1 MAESTHDLLKVTAL
15 RVAYGNL
22 VGLRHLDVTV
32 QPGEISVLLG
42 ANGAGK
48 SSALNA
54 IAGSVKSRSGSI
66 VFDGVDVTRKPAWKI
81 SQAGLVLVPEGRQ
94 IIGPLTVS
102 ENLRLGAFG
111 RGNPREVREAEEEI
125 YEIFPMLADR
135 REALGGLL
143 SGGQQQL
150 LAFGRALMAKPK
162 LILLDEPSM
171 GLAPIMVDRVL
182 EAVTDIAGRGI
193 GVLMVEQNAAALDV
207 ADVAAVLEQGSV
219 VVRGVPAE
227 LRADE
232 RVTQAFLGVA

>member
-1 MAESTHDLLKVTAL
+1 LVESTHDLLTVTDL

-22 VGLRHLDVTV
+22 VALRKLDVTIKA
-32 QPGEISVLLG
+32 GEISVLLG

-54 IAGSVKSRSGSI
+54 IAGSVKVSAGSI
-66 VFDGVDVTRKPAWKI
+66 VFDGSDVTRWPAWKI

-111 RGNPREVREAEEEI
+111 RGSAREVREAEDEI
-125 YEIFPMLADR
+125 YESFPILAER

-162 LILLDEPSM
+162 AILLDEPSM
-171 GLAPIMVDRVL
+171 GLAPIMVDRVF
-182 EAVTDIAGRGI
+182 EAVVDIAARGI
-193 GVLMVEQNAAALDV
+193 GVIMVEQNASALDI
-207 ADVAAVLEQGSV
+207 ATTAAVLEQGMV
-219 VVRGVPAE
+219 VVRGNPQA
-227 LRADE
+227 LLTDE
-232 RVTQAFLGVA
+232 RVTRAFLGVA